1 MILRLNSGH
10 KQPVDGE
17 LIVVYVRMRLKV
29 GRRREMKFKDLFGG
43 DKEPE
48 VKAEAETKTEPEV
61 KAKAETKWKPKVKG
75 KAAKR
80 AKRKKGF

>member
-1 MILRLNSGH
+1 MILRLNSGY

-29 GRRREMKFKDLFGG
+29 GRRREMKVKDLFGG
-43 DKEPE
+43 DK
-48 VKAEAETKTEPEV
+48 EPEV

-75 KAAKR
+75 KGAAKR
-80 AKRKKGF
+80 AKRKKRF

>member
-1 MILRLNSGH
+1 LILRLNSGH

-43 DKEPE
+43 DKEPA
-48 VKAEAETKTEPEV
+48 VKAE
-61 KAKAETKWKPKVKG
+61 AETKWKPKVKG
-75 KAAKR
+75 KAA
-80 AKRKKGF
+80 AKRKKEF